1 MHFAL
6 LSRTM
11 YVQCT
16 YTVRALYNTSQMNRK
31 PFYSI
36 HILYML
42 ITILDIHIYTCIY
55 DLHVHIY
62 TCNCSTTVVVVIV
75 VVVVVARTSENI
87 YSVVES
93 VLASSECNSDIG
105 QGTEC
110 KVQSAEVSLSW
121 F

>member
-1 MHFAL
+1 MYNVCICFAF
-6 LSRTM
+6 SYNVCTM
-11 YVQCT
+11 YIYSTCIVQ
-16 YTVRALYNTSQMNRK
+16 YIPVNRK

-36 HILYML
+36 HILYNYANHS
-42 ITILDIHIYTCIY
+42 TRYIYMYLRFTCT
-55 DLHVHIY
+55 H
-62 TCNCSTTVVVVIV
+62 TCNCSTTVVV

-110 KVQSAEVSLSW
+110 RVQSAEVSLSW